1 MTFFTFI
8 VILKLNYF
16 IKTLLPY
23 CLKKN
28 NSTLGSPI
36 YSVIHYLAAKGVY
49 QQDPGNLIFFHIFD
63 VRFYKKVNID
73 LA

>member
-16 IKTLLPY
+16 IPPY
-23 CLKKN
+23 CLIKN

-36 YSVIHYLAAKGVY
+36 EPKLSYE
-49 QQDPGNLIFFHIFD
+49 
-63 VRFYKKVNID
+63 NI
-73 LA
+73 L